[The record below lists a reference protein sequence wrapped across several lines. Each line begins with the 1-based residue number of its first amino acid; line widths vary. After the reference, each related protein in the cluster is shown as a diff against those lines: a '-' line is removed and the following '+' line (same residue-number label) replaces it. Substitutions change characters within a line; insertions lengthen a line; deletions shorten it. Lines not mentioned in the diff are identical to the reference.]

1 MSSSSSSSNGKNS
14 HKLTEL
20 LSKRIKYSPAVVV
33 CGCLNTDK
41 SDPNTASKCSAH
53 TCSDGNNN
61 TTNNNDKCKEKS
73 SSTQDDSHINKLIQY
88 LTKSLDNSNTTTNSI
103 SSINN
108 SSNES
113 LHVNK
118 LQKQESVSISSLSSI
133 NSNSSC
139 SIFNSSG
146 LNFNKSQYKR
156 KKKSVNVEAN
166 TDKEDETAILVSIVK
181 GDEISNEN
189 EAKSAS
195 SLKNLDLESLNKLNL
210 ISNAANLDNDTLQ
223 HMKNLDINN
232 EIKKNDE
239 GDDESDKAGSSS
251 SSSSKSKQSS
261 LKSSS
266 KNVFEMPKEDKTEP
280 PEASSSAIGI
290 SGAGSDISLKLSLN
304 DPASRKHLWNLLKEH
319 STQEELVEQFS
330 STLHDKIS
338 FWDLV
343 QFKLKYSKSNQLRT
357 TYEIIDDYTILYSN
371 MSALLEQIVNQHTN
385 GSSKKV
391 ILIYLFFFFVS
402 SFSFLNRFD
411 LRNCF
416 LKKWFVLYIK

>member
-1 MSSSSSSSNGKNS
+1 M
-14 HKLTEL
+14 
-20 LSKRIKYSPAVVV
+20 
-33 CGCLNTDK
+33 
-41 SDPNTASKCSAH
+41 
-53 TCSDGNNN
+53 
-61 TTNNNDKCKEKS
+61 
-73 SSTQDDSHINKLIQY
+73 
-88 LTKSLDNSNTTTNSI
+88 
-103 SSINN
+103 
-108 SSNES
+108 
-113 LHVNK
+113 
-118 LQKQESVSISSLSSI
+118 
-133 NSNSSC
+133 
-139 SIFNSSG
+139 
-146 LNFNKSQYKR
+146 
-156 KKKSVNVEAN
+156 
-166 TDKEDETAILVSIVK
+166 
-181 GDEISNEN
+181 
-189 EAKSAS
+189 
-195 SLKNLDLESLNKLNL
+195 ESLNKLNL

-391 ILIYLFFFFVS
+391 ILIYLFFFFWLARLVS
-402 SFSFLNRFD
+402 
-411 LRNCF
+411 
-416 LKKWFVLYIK
+416 

>member
-1 MSSSSSSSNGKNS
+1 MDRNKNSIKLKKNTRSSSNDNYTIHSPLSSSSSSSSGKNS

-41 SDPNTASKCSAH
+41 AKCAAH

-61 TTNNNDKCKEKS
+61 TTTTNNADKCKEKA
-73 SSTQDDSHINKLIQY
+73 SSTQDDSHLNKLIQY

-118 LQKQESVSISSLSSI
+118 LQKHESVSISSLSSI

-156 KKKSVNVEAN
+156 KKKSVNVDAN
-166 TDKEDETAILVSIVK
+166 TDKEDETAVLVSISK
-181 GDEISNEN
+181 GDELANEN
-189 EAKSAS
+189 EPKSAS
-195 SLKNLDLESLNKLNL
+195 SLKSLDLESLNKLNL

-232 EIKKNDE
+232 EIKKNDD
-239 GDDESDKAGSSS
+239 GDDEGDKQAWVII
-251 SSSSKSKQSS
+251 K
-261 LKSSS
+261 
-266 KNVFEMPKEDKTEP
+266 
-280 PEASSSAIGI
+280 I
-290 SGAGSDISLKLSLN
+290 LSLI
-304 DPASRKHLWNLLKEH
+304 AI
-319 STQEELVEQFS
+319 T
-330 STLHDKIS
+330 I
-338 FWDLV
+338 
-343 QFKLKYSKSNQLRT
+343 
-357 TYEIIDDYTILYSN
+357 EIQD
-371 MSALLEQIVNQHTN
+371 
-385 GSSKKV
+385 
-391 ILIYLFFFFVS
+391 FF
-402 SFSFLNRFD
+402 
-411 LRNCF
+411 
-416 LKKWFVLYIK
+416 